1 MEGVFF
7 LPEIFE
13 NDKKQGKCENG
24 YCIICIVL
32 YESLGNWKVNRY
44 GKSKGKSA
52 EYIKFECHSFQ
63 V

>member
-1 MEGVFF
+1 MEGAFF

-13 NDKKQGKCENG
+13 NDRKQGKCENR

-32 YESLGNWKVNRY
+32 HESLGNWKVNRY

-52 EYIKFECHSFQ
+52 GNVKFGRNSF
-63 V
+63 